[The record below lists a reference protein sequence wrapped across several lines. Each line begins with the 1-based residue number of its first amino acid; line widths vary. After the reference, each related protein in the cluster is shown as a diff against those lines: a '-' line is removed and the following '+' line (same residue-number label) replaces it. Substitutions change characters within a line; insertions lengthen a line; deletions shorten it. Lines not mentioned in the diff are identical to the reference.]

1 MGTGESSRV
10 YSCLSPKGSE
20 RGNNKGTNDV
30 VEVFLDPETIVK
42 VYLMSVRSLHY
53 QENLRPDWSF
63 SQVAPAIKGADN
75 RPGGSLGVRNRIP
88 VTPFLLKKI
97 KSELV
102 ENSTLS
108 LHQKR
113 LLWLYCTWAYVGAF
127 RSSDLLSEQAK
138 SYRPGSTLLY
148 NCVQWH
154 SESVNGEVIRYL
166 TVHVQEPKEKA
177 RANSSAVVELL
188 PLKKFLCPVRA
199 WEKFTRS
206 REGTRSGDA
215 PIFSDGN
222 SLLTAAKLNRWL
234 RKLLSSHVDYEKE
247 QVLGHSFRYES
258 MNFAQ
263 PYLTILGRE

>member
-10 YSCLSPKGSE
+10 YSCLSPEGSE
-20 RGNNKGTNDV
+20 RGDNKGTNNV
-30 VEVFLDPETIVK
+30 AEVFLDPKIIVK
-42 VYLMSVRSLHY
+42 VYLMRVRSLHY

-206 REGTRSGDA
+206 RKGTRPGDA

-258 MNFAQ
+258 TNFAQ